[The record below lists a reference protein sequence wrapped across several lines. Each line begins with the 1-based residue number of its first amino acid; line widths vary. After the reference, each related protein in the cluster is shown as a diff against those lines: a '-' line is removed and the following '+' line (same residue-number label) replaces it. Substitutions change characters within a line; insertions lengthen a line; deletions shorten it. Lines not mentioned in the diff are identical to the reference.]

1 MVFCLNGEFVASAT
15 LLLVYVHTIYKTGL
29 PGYLLTILKCT
40 RVCVCVHVCVP
51 SSGSAGPDDSDLRA
65 ATAGT
70 LASKGGLSLA
80 K

>member
-1 MVFCLNGEFVASAT
+1 MGEYNFVT
-15 LLLVYVHTIYKTGL
+15 CVYVHMIYKPGL
-29 PGYLLTILKCT
+29 PGYLLPVPKCA
-40 RVCVCVHVCVP
+40 RVCVCARVCARTCVC

>member
-1 MVFCLNGEFVASAT
+1 MGEYNFVT
-15 LLLVYVHTIYKTGL
+15 CVYVHMIYKPGL
-29 PGYLLTILKCT
+29 PGYLLPVPKCA
-40 RVCVCVHVCVP
+40 RVCARTCVC